1 MTFQSPLWL
10 LALLGV
16 LALVGFYVWVQRRR
30 QAYAARFTNVALLGS
45 IMPKRPAWRRHLA
58 FGVVV
63 LGLATLVVSLAV
75 PSTEVR
81 VPRERA
87 TVVMGVDVALAVQA
101 TDSQADRLRGVTAA
115 AKA

>member
-58 FGVVV
+58 FGVMV
-63 LGLATLVVSLAV
+63 LGLATLWC
-75 PSTEVR
+75 PSPSPA
-81 VPRERA
+81 PRC
-87 TVVMGVDVALAVQA
+87 GC
-101 TDSQADRLRGVTAA
+101 RGRRRRW
-115 AKA
+115 